1 MLIKLLL
8 KLISTSR
15 NVPFLINYLAQLHKF
30 NLQLHVYRN
39 MGIHIASDELS
50 GEIKLLEF
58 FKRKWKGDQN
68 RIIFDVGANIGQYSK
83 WLIDFFPEA
92 EIHAFE
98 PSHTTFGQLEN
109 NLRNENVRLN
119 QCGLGKVI
127 DTLTLYNSAEKEH
140 SQHGTIYKEVLSE
153 LLDKGELVEEVIRIE
168 TIDHYCEEHQIS
180 QIDFLKIDTEGHE
193 LDVLNGAQKMLS
205 AGKIKHIQF
214 EFNEMNII
222 SRVFL
227 KDFYELL
234 KGYHFYR
241 LHTDQLIKLGRY
253 NSSYEIFQFQNIL
266 ASKEDNLEF
275 I

>member
-1 MLIKLLL
+1 MLIKWLL
-8 KLISTSR
+8 KLIS
-15 NVPFLINYLAQLHKF
+15 NKKNAPFLINYLSRIYQINLLLHT
-30 NLQLHVYRN
+30 YRG
-39 MGIHIASDELS
+39 MGIHVASDELS
-50 GEIKLLEF
+50 GEIKLLQL
-58 FKRKWKGDQN
+58 FKVLWREQKN
-68 RIIFDVGANIGQYSK
+68 LVLFDVGANIGQYSK
-83 WLIDFFPEA
+83 WLVDFFPEA

-98 PSHTTFGQLEN
+98 PSHSTFAQLEY

-168 TIDHYCEEHQIS
+168 TIDHYCEENQIS

-193 LDVLNGAQKMLS
+193 LDVLKGAKRMLS
-205 AGKIKHIQF
+205 TSSIKHIQF

-234 KGYHFYR
+234 EGYHFYR
-241 LHTDQLIKLGRY
+241 LHTDQLIKLG
-253 NSSYEIFQFQNIL
+253 SYHSANEIFQFQNIL